1 MLKKTFEWLRV
12 VDPKPDNQA
21 VEGRTKAVS
30 DLVAKLDQAKDH
42 RLLGAFLTGALAGFE
57 GRFEPDSHPVTSVVE
72 SIRKFQ
78 PAFPS
83 DLSENALDLRVSCLL
98 AVGELLTRNPKK
110 GPQADRVLAAS
121 LLLAGSGLRPEEEG
135 KHLRDILSEL
145 LAEARKVVQDR
156 AIEARTRHDLD
167 LSQLEGI
174 TPDGDIAA
182 FWKDLLPALLD
193 CFGVVEDR
201 AKADREELEVLWWFY
216 NAFSESFGKPLA
228 SLPADVAALACGA
241 EVGGR
246 VLLPPHSGLIEMV
259 ADAAARGRKKPEI
272 AARALT
278 SLASA
283 WDEPAR
289 KLLNPPDPGSRKFAL
304 EFPALLPLSWLS
316 VRMVE
321 SRGAAGWEEEFERK
335 TAIPPSRE
343 VVIPGLAK
351 QAFRERVAQRLI
363 AEGGPE

>member
-12 VDPKPDNQA
+12 VHPKPDNQA
-21 VEGRTKAVS
+21 VEGRSKAVS
-30 DLVAKLDQAKDH
+30 DLLGKLDQAKDH

-57 GRFEPDSHPVTSVVE
+57 GRFEPDSNPVTSVVE

-83 DLSENALDLRVSCLL
+83 DLSENALDLRVSCLI
-98 AVGELLTRNPKK
+98 AIGEILTRGPKK
-110 GPQADRVLAAS
+110 GSQTDRVLVAS
-121 LLLAGSGLRPEEEG
+121 LLLAGIGLRPEEEG

-145 LAEARKVVQDR
+145 LGEARTVIQNR
-156 AIEARTRHDLD
+156 ALEARTRNDLD
-167 LSQLEGI
+167 LSQLERI
-174 TPDGDIAA
+174 TPVGDIAT
-182 FWKDLLPALLD
+182 FWKEFLPVLVE

-216 NAFSESFGKPLA
+216 NAFSESFRKPVA
-228 SLPADVAALACGA
+228 SLPADVAALVCGV

-259 ADAAARGRKKPEI
+259 ADAATRGRKKTEV
-272 AARALT
+272 AAKALAII
-278 SLASA
+278 ASA
-283 WDEPAR
+283 WEEPAR
-289 KLLNPPDPGSRKFAL
+289 KLLDPQDPESRNFAL

-316 VRMVE
+316 IRMVE
-321 SRGAAGWEEEFERK
+321 SRGAASWEVEFEQK
-335 TAIPPSRE
+335 TAISPSNA

-363 AEGGPE
+363 AEGGRE